1 VKATSTASLT
11 AVRAVT
17 REVDAPDDVLDALG
31 HDGIAWLHDGAAFA
45 TAGVAARVPDDEA
58 VALLAAID
66 HDADPQLPGT
76 GPLAFGALPFDP
88 AAPAEM
94 IVPARVVGCTADG
107 RGWVTELAPE
117 LRAPGAPD
125 AEPTQFAVSAGSTR
139 DAWHDAVR
147 AIVAAIGR
155 GELEKVVLARSVTVD
170 ADRPFDRRAVLR
182 RLRSQQPGCFV
193 YAADGM
199 VGASPELLVARF
211 GRTVVSRPM
220 AGTAVPGDDAL
231 EELRRSAKDG
241 WEHRLVVDAMLAAL
255 APVCDQIAAASEP
268 EIDTFADVSHLATPV
283 HGTLR
288 DPAPDV
294 LSLVR
299 RLHPTPAVAGIP
311 VAAALEVINR
321 LEAQPRGRYAGPVG
335 WVNAR
340 GDGEWAVALR
350 GAAIDGPRAVLHA
363 GAGIVAGSDP
373 DAEWIETQAKLQPM
387 LTALVRP

>member
-1 VKATSTASLT
+1 MKATAAAPLT
-11 AVRAVT
+11 AMRAVT

-31 HDGIAWLHDGAAFA
+31 IDGIAWLHDGAAFA
-45 TAGVAARVPDDEA
+45 TAGVAARVPVDDA
-58 VALLAAID
+58 VALLASIE
-66 HDADPQLPGT
+66 HDLDPRLPGT
-76 GPLAFGALPFDP
+76 GPIAFGALPFD
-88 AAPAEM
+88 ATAPAEM
-94 IVPARVVGCTADG
+94 IVPACVVGRTADG
-107 RGWVTELAPE
+107 RGWVTELEPG
-117 LRAPGAPD
+117 LRVPD
-125 AEPTQFAVSAGSTR
+125 PPSEEPTQFTVVAGSSR
-139 DAWHDAVR
+139 AAWDEAVR
-147 AIVAAIGR
+147 TVVDAIGR

-182 RLRSQQPGCFV
+182 RLRAQQPGCFV

-199 VGASPELLVARF
+199 IGASPELLVARF
-211 GRTVVSRPM
+211 GRTFVSRPM

-231 EELRRSAKDG
+231 DELRGSAKNG
-241 WEHRLVVDAMLAAL
+241 WEHKLVVEAMLAAL
-255 APVCDQIAAASEP
+255 SPLCDRIEAAAEP
-268 EIDTFADVSHLATPV
+268 EVDAFADVAHLATPI

-299 RLHPTPAVAGIP
+299 RLHPTPAVAGTP
-311 VAAALEVINR
+311 MTAAIDAIQHLEPR
-321 LEAQPRGRYAGPVG
+321 ARGRYAGPVG

-350 GAAIDGPRAVLHA
+350 GAALDGTRAVLHA

-373 DAEWIETQAKLQPM
+373 EAEWIETQAKLQPM